1 MQIGLN
7 SQLKDSTYKTLEIR
21 FQNVP
26 IFGDR
31 LILFHENLKHWSAAL
46 SRKAYIVSDG
56 VSEFAIVTVIVM
68 TMTIPCSPMTRHL
81 FATIT
86 VASTDKELC
95 IDPSKCYGN
104 D

>member
-1 MQIGLN
+1 M
-7 SQLKDSTYKTLEIR
+7 SSFFSLKRLKLKLR
-21 FQNVP
+21 VP
-26 IFGDR
+26 
-31 LILFHENLKHWSAAL
+31 
-46 SRKAYIVSDG
+46 VTT
-56 VSEFAIVTVIVM
+56 VTVIVM

-95 IDPSKCYGN
+95 IDPSKCHGN